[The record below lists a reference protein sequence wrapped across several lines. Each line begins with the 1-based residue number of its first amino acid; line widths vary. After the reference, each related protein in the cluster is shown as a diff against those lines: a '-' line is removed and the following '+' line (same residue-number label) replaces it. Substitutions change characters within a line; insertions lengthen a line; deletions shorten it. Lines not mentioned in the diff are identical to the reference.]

1 MQKKYLKTAILI
13 FIVSAL
19 IITVIGGYFYVEK
32 HKKTPQ
38 NTTAK
43 VIEKKQ
49 NPPKPI
55 KLNLPDD
62 GNQYDVIVVGAE
74 PEGVAAARS
83 AAKNDAK
90 VLIINKHNGP
100 GGLMTYGML
109 NTIDMSKGP
118 NGILLTQGTF
128 KEFFKGIGS
137 KNSFDVNKAKEVFL
151 KLLSLPNITQS
162 YNTVFEKPIMD
173 GNKIIGITALKDGKQ
188 VNFYGKRI
196 IDATQ
201 DADVAASAGVPYTVG
216 AEDMGVKGKVQ
227 ASTLVFRLKGLDWDN
242 LIKIIKYEKKIPAT
256 YINDTSA
263 NGFLSYTKNYKPST
277 QMLRL
282 RGLNLGK
289 QDDGTVLVNA
299 LLIYGVDGLNK
310 TSIDNGI
317 QLAKKELPRIVEFL
331 RANIPGFEKAKLDGA
346 ADELYIR
353 ETRHIKG
360 YYTLDINDVVFNKDF
375 YDRIAIGSYP
385 VDVQAT
391 SPEDTG
397 FVYGKPVEY
406 AIPFRCIVPQNV
418 DNLLVVGRSASYSH
432 LAAGSARTIPIGM
445 AEGDAAGVA
454 SAYSIAK
461 NKSFADIIGNEKDIK
476 NIQSILVSQ
485 GAYLTP
491 FKVENSVEKSWANTG
506 LKFVLHW
513 GLIVPGYNNDFKL
526 DENIKSISFYYM
538 TTNMI
543 KRSLPNKSQIV
554 DDNYQYLKKYIA
566 DRPMNK
572 EEAAQIL
579 LTYSGYAN
587 EINKYKGKLFELAH
601 EKGLI
606 SDIAYNNMKSREN
619 VKWADAYDMVLS
631 LYNYLKN
638 FTK

>member
-1 MQKKYLKTAILI
+1 LQKRYLKTMISF
-13 FIVSAL
+13 FIVLVL
-19 IITVIGGYFYVEK
+19 IITAVDGYFYVEK
-32 HKKTPQ
+32 YKKSSQETK
-38 NTTAK
+38 AK
-43 VIEKKQ
+43 VVEG
-49 NPPKPI
+49 NENLPKPM
-55 KLNLPDD
+55 KLNLPED
-62 GNQYDVIVVGAE
+62 GSQYDVIVVGAE

-90 VLIINKHNGP
+90 VLIIDNHDGP

-109 NTIDMSKGP
+109 NTIDMSVSPDGT
-118 NGILLTQGTF
+118 LLTQGTF

-137 KNSFDVNKAKEVFL
+137 KNSFDVKRAKEVFL
-151 KLLSLPNITQS
+151 KLLSLPKITQS
-162 YNTVFEKPIMD
+162 YNTAFVKPIMD
-173 GNKIIGITALKDGKQ
+173 GNKIIGITALKDGKE

-201 DADVAASAGVPYTVG
+201 DALVAASAGVPYTIG

-263 NGFLSYTKNYKPST
+263 SGFLSITKKYKPST

-282 RGLNLGK
+282 RGLNLGR

-310 TSIDNGI
+310 SSIEKGME
-317 QLAKKELPRIVEFL
+317 LAKKELPRIVQFFRE
-331 RANIPGFEKAKLDGA
+331 NIPGFEKAELDGT
-346 ADELYIR
+346 ADELYVR

-360 YYTLDINDVVFNKDF
+360 YYTLDINDVVFNRDF

-391 SPEDTG
+391 SPEDVG

-406 AIPFRCIVPQNV
+406 AVPFRCIVPEKV

-461 NKSFADIIGNEKDIK
+461 NKSFAEMTKSEEDIK

-485 GAYLTP
+485 GAYIKP
-491 FKVENSVEKSWANTG
+491 FKVEENVEKSWAFDG
-506 LKFVLHW
+506 LKFVFHW
-513 GLIVPGYNNDFKL
+513 GLIVPGYTNDYKF
-526 DENIKSISFYYM
+526 DENIESISFYYM
-538 TTNMI
+538 ASNMI
-543 KRSLPNKSQIV
+543 KRSIPDKSQLIDDDYKYLQKYIV
-554 DDNYQYLKKYIA
+554 DKPLT
-566 DRPMNK
+566 K
-572 EEAAQIL
+572 EEAADIL
-579 LTYSGYAN
+579 LTYAG
-587 EINKYKGKLFELAH
+587 YKGETDKYTGSLYDLAH

-606 SDIAYNNMKSREN
+606 SDVAYQKMKDTKY
-619 VKWADAYDMVLS
+619 VKWEDAYDMMLS
-631 LYNYLKN
+631 LHNYLN
-638 FTK
+638 SF

>member
-1 MQKKYLKTAILI
+1 MQKKYLKTTILI

-32 HKKTPQ
+32 YKKAPQ
-38 NTTAK
+38 NTASK
-43 VIEKKQ
+43 VIEEKQ
-49 NPPKPI
+49 NLPKPI

-90 VLIINKHNGP
+90 VLIIDKHNGP

-173 GNKIIGITALKDGKQ
+173 GKKIIGITALKDGKQ
-188 VNFYGKRI
+188 VNFYGERI

-263 NGFLSYTKNYKPST
+263 NGFLSITKKYKPST

-310 TSIDNGI
+310 ESIDNGT
-317 QLAKKELPRIVEFL
+317 QLAKKELPRIVEFF
-331 RANIPGFEKAKLDGA
+331 RANIPGFEKAELDGT

-360 YYTLDINDVVFNKDF
+360 YYTLDINDVVFNRDF

-406 AIPFRCIVPQNV
+406 AVPFRCIVPQNV

-513 GLIVPGYNNDFKL
+513 GLIVPGYTNDYKL

-538 TTNMI
+538 TSNMI
-543 KRSLPNKSQIV
+543 KRSIPDKSQLI
-554 DDNYQYLKKYIA
+554 DDNYQYLQKYIV
-566 DRPMNK
+566 DKSLTK
-572 EEAAQIL
+572 EEAADIL
-579 LTYSGYAN
+579 LTYAGYRNEANGNSGD
-587 EINKYKGKLFELAH
+587 LFKMAY
-601 EKGLI
+601 EKGLV
-606 SDIAYNNMKSREN
+606 SKEAYIDVLKSGN
-619 VKWADAYDMVLS
+619 VKWQDAYDMTLS
-631 LYNYLKN
+631 LYNYINK
-638 FTK
+638 

>member
-1 MQKKYLKTAILI
+1 MQKKYLKTTILI
-13 FIVSAL
+13 FIVSVL

-43 VIEKKQ
+43 VIGKRQ
-49 NPPKPI
+49 NLPKPI

-90 VLIINKHNGP
+90 VLIIDKHNGP

-151 KLLSLPNITQS
+151 KLLDLPNITQS
-162 YNTVFEKPIMD
+162 YDTLFEKPIMD
-173 GNKIIGITALKDGKQ
+173 GNKIIGITALKEGKQ

-263 NGFLSYTKNYKPST
+263 NGFLSITKKYKPST
-277 QMLRL
+277 PMLRL

-310 TSIDNGI
+310 ESINNGI
-317 QLAKKELPRIVEFL
+317 QLAKKELPRIVEFF
-331 RANIPGFEKAKLDGA
+331 RANIPGFEKAELDGT

-360 YYTLDINDVVFNKDF
+360 YYTLDINDVVFNRDF

-406 AIPFRCIVPQNV
+406 AVPFRCIVPQNV

-461 NKSFADIIGNEKDIK
+461 NKSFAEIIENQEDIK
-476 NIQSILVSQ
+476 NIQSILVNQ

-491 FKVENSVEKSWANTG
+491 FKAENSVEKSWANTG

-513 GLIVPGYNNDFKL
+513 GLIVPGYNNDYKL
-526 DENIKSISFYYM
+526 NEDIKSISFYYM
-538 TTNMI
+538 TANMI
-543 KRSLPNKSQIV
+543 KRSLPNNSQIV
-554 DDNYQYLKKYIA
+554 DDNYQYLQKYIV
-566 DRPMNK
+566 NK
-572 EEAAQIL
+572 PISKEDAAKIL
-579 LTYSGYAN
+579 LTYAGFRDEISGN
-587 EINKYKGKLFELAH
+587 SGKLFNLAH

-606 SDIAYNNMKSREN
+606 SNAAYNKMKNIEY
-619 VKWADAYDMVLS
+619 VKWSDAYDMMLS
-631 LYNYLKN
+631 LYNHLN
-638 FTK
+638 SF

>member
-1 MQKKYLKTAILI
+1 MPKKYFIIIISL
-13 FIVSAL
+13 FIVSVS
-19 IITVIGGYFYVEK
+19 IITAIGGYFYVEK
-32 HKKTPQ
+32 YKKAPQ
-38 NTTAK
+38 NTKSK
-43 VIEKKQ
+43 VIEEKQ
-49 NPPKPI
+49 NLPKPI
-55 KLNLPDD
+55 KLDLPDD

-90 VLIINKHNGP
+90 VLIIDKHNGP

-109 NTIDMSKGP
+109 NTIDMSKSP
-118 NGILLTQGTF
+118 NGTLLTQGTF

-256 YINDTSA
+256 YITDTSA
-263 NGFLSYTKNYKPST
+263 NGFLSITKKYKPST

-310 TSIDNGI
+310 ESIDNGI
-317 QLAKKELPRIVEFL
+317 KLAKEELPRIVQFFRE
-331 RANIPGFEKAKLDGA
+331 NIPGFEKAELDGT

-360 YYTLDINDVVFNKDF
+360 YYTLDINDVVFNRDF

-391 SPEDTG
+391 SPEDVG

-406 AIPFRCIVPQNV
+406 AVPFRCIVPQNV

-461 NKSFADIIGNEKDIK
+461 NKSFADIIGSEEDIK
-476 NIQSILVSQ
+476 NIQSILISQ

-491 FKVENSVEKSWANTG
+491 FKAENSVEKSWANTG

-513 GLIVPGYNNDFKL
+513 GLIVPGYNNDYKL
-526 DENIKSISFYYM
+526 NEKLASMSFYYM
-538 TTNMI
+538 TSKMI
-543 KRSLPNKSQIV
+543 ERAIPSKVQLLS
-554 DDNYQYLKKYIA
+554 DNYQYLQKYIV
-566 DRPMNK
+566 NK
-572 EEAAQIL
+572 PISKEDAAKIL
-579 LTYSGYAN
+579 LTYAGFRDEISGN
-587 EINKYKGKLFELAH
+587 SGKLFNLAH
-601 EKGLI
+601 KKGLI
-606 SDIAYNNMKSREN
+606 TDAAYNDIEKNGI
-619 VKWADAYDMVLS
+619 VKWQDAYDMTFS
-631 LYNYLKN
+631 LYKFLSK
-638 FTK
+638 

>member
-1 MQKKYLKTAILI
+1 MPKKYFIIIITL
-13 FIVSAL
+13 FIVSVL
-19 IITVIGGYFYVEK
+19 IITAVGGYFYVEK
-32 HKKTPQ
+32 YKKSSQ
-38 NTTAK
+38 EAKAK
-43 VIEKKQ
+43 VIEG
-49 NPPKPI
+49 NANLPSPI
-55 KLNLPDD
+55 KLNLPKD
-62 GNQYDVIVVGAE
+62 GSQYDVIVVGAE

-90 VLIINKHNGP
+90 VLIIDKHDGP

-118 NGILLTQGTF
+118 DGTLLTQGTF

-137 KNSFDVNKAKEVFL
+137 KNSFDVKKAKEVFL
-151 KLLSLPNITQS
+151 KLLNLPNITQS

-173 GNKIIGITALKDGKQ
+173 GNKIIGITALKDGKE
-188 VNFYGKRI
+188 VNYYGKRI

-201 DADVAASAGVPYTVG
+201 DASVAASAGVPYTIG

-227 ASTLVFRLKGLDWDN
+227 ASTLVFRLKGIDWNN

-263 NGFLSYTKNYKPST
+263 NGFLSITKNYKPST
-277 QMLRL
+277 PMLRL
-282 RGLNLGK
+282 RGLNLGR

-299 LLIYGVDGLNK
+299 LLIYGVDGLDQS
-310 TSIDNGI
+310 SIEKGME
-317 QLAKKELPRIVEFL
+317 LAKKELPRIVQFFRE
-331 RANIPGFEKAKLDGA
+331 NIPGFEKVQLDGT

-360 YYTLDINDVVFNKDF
+360 YYTLDINDVVFNRDF

-385 VDVQAT
+385 VDIQAT

-397 FVYGKPVEY
+397 YVYGKPVEY
-406 AIPFRCIVPQNV
+406 AVPFRCIVPEKV
-418 DNLLVVGRSASYSH
+418 ENLLVVGRSASYSH

-461 NKSFADIIGNEKDIK
+461 DKSFADIAKSEEDIK

-485 GAYLTP
+485 GAYLKP
-491 FKVENSVEKSWANTG
+491 FKVEEAVEKSWAFDG

-513 GLIVPGYNNDFKL
+513 GLVVPGYTNDFKL
-526 DENIKSISFYYM
+526 SENIKSISFYYM
-538 TTNMI
+538 TYKMI
-543 KRSLPNKSQIV
+543 ERSMPSKQQLLSEGSQYLQKYIV
-554 DDNYQYLKKYIA
+554 DKPLT
-566 DRPMNK
+566 K
-572 EEAAQIL
+572 EEAADIL
-579 LTYSGYAN
+579 LTYAGYRNEADGNSGDLF
-587 EINKYKGKLFELAH
+587 KLAY
-601 EKGLI
+601 EKGLV
-606 SDIAYNNMKSREN
+606 SKEAYMDVLKSGY
-619 VKWADAYDMVLS
+619 VKWQDAYDMTLT
-631 LYNYLKN
+631 LYKYLNK
-638 FTK
+638 

>member
-1 MQKKYLKTAILI
+1 MPKKYLIIIILL
-13 FIVSAL
+13 FIVSVS
-19 IITVIGGYFYVEK
+19 IITAIGGYFYVEK
-32 HKKTPQ
+32 YKKAPQ
-38 NTTAK
+38 NTTSK
-43 VIEKKQ
+43 VIEEKQ
-49 NPPKPI
+49 NLPKPI

-90 VLIINKHNGP
+90 VLIIDKHDGP

-118 NGILLTQGTF
+118 DGTLLTQGTF

-137 KNSFDVNKAKEVFL
+137 KNSFDVKKAKEVFL
-151 KLLSLPNITQS
+151 KLLSSPKITQS

-173 GNKIIGITALKDGKQ
+173 GNKIIGITALKDGKE

-201 DADVAASAGVPYTVG
+201 DADIAVSAGVPYTVA

-227 ASTLVFRLKGLDWDN
+227 ASTLIFRLKGLDWDN

-263 NGFLSYTKNYKPST
+263 SGFLSITKKYKPST
-277 QMLRL
+277 PMLRL
-282 RGLNLGK
+282 RGLNLGR

-310 TSIDNGI
+310 TSIEKGME
-317 QLAKKELPRIVEFL
+317 LAKKELPRIVQFFRE
-331 RANIPGFEKAKLDGA
+331 NIPGFEKAELDGT
-346 ADELYIR
+346 ADELYVR

-360 YYTLDINDVVFNKDF
+360 YYTLDINDVVFNRDF
-375 YDRIAIGSYP
+375 KDRIAIGSYP

-391 SPEDTG
+391 SPEDVG

-406 AIPFRCIVPQNV
+406 AVPFRCIVPEKV

-461 NKSFADIIGNEKDIK
+461 NKSFADIIGSEEDIK

-491 FKVENSVEKSWANTG
+491 FKAENSVEKSWAFDG

-513 GLIVPGYNNDFKL
+513 GLIVPGYNNDYKL
-526 DENIKSISFYYM
+526 NEKLASISFYHM
-538 TTNMI
+538 TSKMI
-543 KRSLPNKSQIV
+543 ERAIPSKVQLLS
-554 DDNYQYLKKYIA
+554 DNYQYLQKYII
-566 DRPMNK
+566 DKPLTK
-572 EEAAQIL
+572 EEAAEML
-579 LTYSGYAN
+579 LTYAGFRDEISGN
-587 EINKYKGKLFELAH
+587 SGKLFNLAH

-606 SDIAYNNMKSREN
+606 SDESYNDIEKSGY
-619 VKWADAYDMVLS
+619 VKRQDAYDMTFS
-631 LYNYLKN
+631 LYKFLSK
-638 FTK
+638 

>member
-1 MQKKYLKTAILI
+1 MQKKYLKTTILI
-13 FIVSAL
+13 FIVSVL

-49 NPPKPI
+49 NLPKPI

-216 AEDMGVKGKVQ
+216 AEDMGVKDKVQ

-263 NGFLSYTKNYKPST
+263 NGFLSITKKYKPST

-310 TSIDNGI
+310 ESIDNGI
-317 QLAKKELPRIVEFL
+317 QLAKKELPRIVEFF
-331 RANIPGFEKAKLDGA
+331 RKNIPGFEKAELDGT

-360 YYTLDINDVVFNKDF
+360 YYTLEINDVVFNRDF

-406 AIPFRCIVPQNV
+406 AVPFRCIVPQNV

-554 DDNYQYLKKYIA
+554 DDNYQYLQKYIV
-566 DRPMNK
+566 NK
-572 EEAAQIL
+572 PISKEDAAKIL
-579 LTYSGYAN
+579 LTYAGFRDEISGN
-587 EINKYKGKLFELAH
+587 SGKLFNLAH

-606 SDIAYNNMKSREN
+606 SDAAYNKMKNIEY
-619 VKWADAYDMVLS
+619 VKWSDAYDMMLS
-631 LYNYLKN
+631 LYNHLN
-638 FTK
+638 SF

>member
-1 MQKKYLKTAILI
+1 MQKKYLKAVISL
-13 FIVSAL
+13 FIISVL
-19 IITVIGGYFYVEK
+19 IITAVGGYFYVEK
-32 HKKTPQ
+32 YKKSSQETK
-38 NTTAK
+38 AK
-43 VIEKKQ
+43 VIEE
-49 NPPKPI
+49 NSNLPNPI
-55 KLNLPDD
+55 KLNLPKD
-62 GNQYDVIVVGAE
+62 GSQYDVIVVGAE

-83 AAKNDAK
+83 AAKNNAK
-90 VLIINKHNGP
+90 VLIIDKHDGP

-118 NGILLTQGTF
+118 DGTLLTQGTF

-137 KNSFDVNKAKEVFL
+137 KNSFDVKKAKEVFS

-173 GNKIIGITALKDGKQ
+173 GNKIIGITALKDGKE
-188 VNFYGKRI
+188 VNYYGKRI

-201 DADVAASAGVPYTVG
+201 DASVAASAGVPYTIG

-227 ASTLVFRLKGLDWDN
+227 ASTLVFRLKGIDWDN
-242 LIKIIKYEKKIPAT
+242 LIKIIKYEKKIPET

-263 NGFLSYTKNYKPST
+263 NGFLSITKNYKPST
-277 QMLRL
+277 PMLRL
-282 RGLNLGK
+282 RGLNLGR

-299 LLIYGVDGLNK
+299 LLIYGVNGLNQS
-310 TSIDNGI
+310 SIEKGME
-317 QLAKKELPRIVEFL
+317 LAKKELPRIVQFFRE
-331 RANIPGFEKAKLDGA
+331 NIPGFEKVQLDGT

-360 YYTLDINDVVFNKDF
+360 YYTLDINDVVFNRDF

-397 FVYGKPVEY
+397 YVYGKPVEY
-406 AIPFRCIVPQNV
+406 AVPFRCIVPEKV

-461 NKSFADIIGNEKDIK
+461 DKSFEDIAKNEEDIK

-485 GAYLTP
+485 GAYLKP
-491 FKVENSVEKSWANTG
+491 FKVEEAVEKSWAFDG

-513 GLIVPGYNNDFKL
+513 GLIVPGYTNDFKL
-526 DENIKSISFYYM
+526 NESIKSISFYYM
-538 TTNMI
+538 ASNMI
-543 KRSLPNKSQIV
+543 KRSIPDKSQLI
-554 DDNYQYLKKYIA
+554 DDDYQYLQKYIV
-566 DRPMNK
+566 DKPLTK
-572 EEAAQIL
+572 EEAADIL
-579 LTYSGYAN
+579 LTYAGYRNEANGNSGDLF
-587 EINKYKGKLFELAH
+587 KLAY
-601 EKGLI
+601 EKGLV
-606 SDIAYNNMKSREN
+606 SKEAYMDVLKTGYI
-619 VKWADAYDMVLS
+619 KWQDAYDMTLT
-631 LYNYLKN
+631 LYKYLNK
-638 FTK
+638 

>member
-1 MQKKYLKTAILI
+1 MQKKYLKTTILI
-13 FIVSAL
+13 FIVSVL

-49 NPPKPI
+49 NLPKPI

-90 VLIINKHNGP
+90 VLIIDKHNGP

-263 NGFLSYTKNYKPST
+263 NGFLSITKNYKPST

-331 RANIPGFEKAKLDGA
+331 RANIPGFEKAELDGA

>member
-1 MQKKYLKTAILI
+1 MPKKYFIIIITL
-13 FIVSAL
+13 FIVSVL
-19 IITVIGGYFYVEK
+19 IITAVGGYFYVEK
-32 HKKTPQ
+32 YKKSSQETK
-38 NTTAK
+38 AK
-43 VIEKKQ
+43 VIEE
-49 NPPKPI
+49 NENLPKPI
-55 KLNLPDD
+55 KLDLPDD
-62 GNQYDVIVVGAE
+62 GSQYDVIVVGAE

-90 VLIINKHNGP
+90 VLIIDKHDGP

-109 NTIDMSKGP
+109 NTIDMSVSPDGT
-118 NGILLTQGTF
+118 LLTQGTF

-137 KNSFDVNKAKEVFL
+137 KNSFDVKKAKEVFS
-151 KLLSLPNITQS
+151 KLLSLPNITKS
-162 YNTVFEKPIMD
+162 YNTTFEKPIMD
-173 GNKIIGITALKDGKQ
+173 GNKIIGITALKDGKE
-188 VNFYGKRI
+188 VNYYGKRI

-201 DADVAASAGVPYTVG
+201 DASVAASAGVPYTIG

-227 ASTLVFRLKGLDWDN
+227 ASTLVFRLKGIDWDN

-263 NGFLSYTKNYKPST
+263 NGFLSITKNYKPT
-277 QMLRL
+277 TPMLRL
-282 RGLNLGK
+282 RGLNLGR

-299 LLIYGVDGLNK
+299 LLIYGVDGLNQS
-310 TSIDNGI
+310 SIEKGME
-317 QLAKKELPRIVEFL
+317 LAKKELPRIVRFFRE
-331 RANIPGFEKAKLDGA
+331 NIPGFEKAELDGT
-346 ADELYIR
+346 ADELYVR

-360 YYTLDINDVVFNKDF
+360 YYTLDINDVVFSRDF

-397 FVYGKPVEY
+397 YVYGKPVEY
-406 AIPFRCIVPQNV
+406 AVPFRCIVPEKV

-461 NKSFADIIGNEKDIK
+461 DKSFGDIAKSEEDIK

-485 GAYLTP
+485 GAYLKP
-491 FKVENSVEKSWANTG
+491 FKVEEAVEKSWAFDG

-513 GLIVPGYNNDFKL
+513 GLIVPGYTNDYKL

-538 TTNMI
+538 TYKMI
-543 KRSLPNKSQIV
+543 ERAMPSKQQLLSENSQYLQKYIV
-554 DDNYQYLKKYIA
+554 DKPLT
-566 DRPMNK
+566 K
-572 EEAAQIL
+572 EEAADIL
-579 LTYSGYAN
+579 LTYAGYRNEANGNSGDLF
-587 EINKYKGKLFELAH
+587 KLAY
-601 EKGLI
+601 EKGLV
-606 SDIAYNNMKSREN
+606 SKEAYIDVLRNGV
-619 VKWADAYDMVLS
+619 VKWQDTYDMTLS
-631 LYNYLKN
+631 LYNYINK
-638 FTK
+638 

>member
-1 MQKKYLKTAILI
+1 MQKKYLKTTILI

-38 NTTAK
+38 NATAK

-49 NPPKPI
+49 NLPKPI

-90 VLIINKHNGP
+90 VLIIDKHNGP

-216 AEDMGVKGKVQ
+216 AEDMGVKDKVQ

-263 NGFLSYTKNYKPST
+263 NGFLSITKKYKPST

-310 TSIDNGI
+310 ESIDNGI
-317 QLAKKELPRIVEFL
+317 QLAKKELPRIVEFF
-331 RANIPGFEKAKLDGA
+331 RKNIPGFEKAELDGT

-360 YYTLDINDVVFNKDF
+360 YYTLEINDVVFNRDF

-406 AIPFRCIVPQNV
+406 AVPFRCIVPQNV

-554 DDNYQYLKKYIA
+554 DDNYQYLQKYIV
-566 DRPMNK
+566 NK
-572 EEAAQIL
+572 PISKEDAAKIL
-579 LTYSGYAN
+579 LTYAGFRDEISGN
-587 EINKYKGKLFELAH
+587 SGKLFNLAH

-606 SDIAYNNMKSREN
+606 SDAAYNKMKNIEY
-619 VKWADAYDMVLS
+619 VKWSDAYDMMLS
-631 LYNYLKN
+631 LYNHLN
-638 FTK
+638 SF

>member
-1 MQKKYLKTAILI
+1 MQKKYLKAVISL
-13 FIVSAL
+13 FIISVL
-19 IITVIGGYFYVEK
+19 IITAVGGYFYVEK
-32 HKKTPQ
+32 YKKSSQETK
-38 NTTAK
+38 AK
-43 VIEKKQ
+43 VIEE
-49 NPPKPI
+49 NSNLPNPI
-55 KLNLPDD
+55 KLNLPKD
-62 GNQYDVIVVGAE
+62 GSQYDVIVVGAE

-83 AAKNDAK
+83 AAKNNAK
-90 VLIINKHNGP
+90 VLIIDKHDGP

-118 NGILLTQGTF
+118 DGTLLTQGTF

-137 KNSFDVNKAKEVFL
+137 KNSFDVKKAKEVFS

-173 GNKIIGITALKDGKQ
+173 GNKIIGITALKDGKE
-188 VNFYGKRI
+188 VNYYGKRI

-201 DADVAASAGVPYTVG
+201 DASVAASAGVPYTIG

-227 ASTLVFRLKGLDWDN
+227 ASTLVFRLKGIDWDN
-242 LIKIIKYEKKIPAT
+242 LIKIIKYEKKIPET

-263 NGFLSYTKNYKPST
+263 NGFLSITKNYKPST
-277 QMLRL
+277 PMLRL
-282 RGLNLGK
+282 RGLNLGR

-299 LLIYGVDGLNK
+299 LLIYGVDGLNQQ
-310 TSIDNGI
+310 SIEKGME
-317 QLAKKELPRIVEFL
+317 LAKKELPRIVQFFRE
-331 RANIPGFEKAKLDGA
+331 NIPGFEKVQLDGT

-360 YYTLDINDVVFNKDF
+360 YYTLDINDVVFNRDF

-397 FVYGKPVEY
+397 YVYGKPVEY
-406 AIPFRCIVPQNV
+406 AVPFRCIVPEKV
-418 DNLLVVGRSASYSH
+418 ENLLVVGRSASYSH

-461 NKSFADIIGNEKDIK
+461 DKSFEDIAKNKEDIK

-485 GAYLTP
+485 GAYLKP
-491 FKVENSVEKSWANTG
+491 FKVEEAVEKSWAFDG
-506 LKFVLHW
+506 LKFALHW
-513 GLIVPGYNNDFKL
+513 GLIVPGYTNDFKL
-526 DENIKSISFYYM
+526 NEGIKSISFYYM
-538 TTNMI
+538 ATNMI
-543 KRSLPNKSQIV
+543 KRSIPDKSQLIDDDYKYLQKYIV
-554 DDNYQYLKKYIA
+554 DKPLT
-566 DRPMNK
+566 K
-572 EEAAQIL
+572 EEAADIL
-579 LTYSGYAN
+579 LTYAGYRN
-587 EINKYKGKLFELAH
+587 EANKYSGSLYNLAH

-606 SDIAYNNMKSREN
+606 SDTAYQKMKDTKY
-619 VKWADAYDMVLS
+619 VKWEDSYDMILS
-631 LYNYLKN
+631 LHNYLSKL
-638 FTK
+638 

>member
-1 MQKKYLKTAILI
+1 MPKKYFIIIILL
-13 FIVSAL
+13 FIVSVS
-19 IITVIGGYFYVEK
+19 IITAVGGYFYVEK
-32 HKKTPQ
+32 YKKAPQ
-38 NTTAK
+38 KTTSK
-43 VIEKKQ
+43 VIEEKQ
-49 NPPKPI
+49 NLPKPI

-90 VLIINKHNGP
+90 VLIIDKHDGP

-118 NGILLTQGTF
+118 DGTLLTQGTF

-137 KNSFDVNKAKEVFL
+137 KNSFDVKKAKEVFS
-151 KLLSLPNITQS
+151 KLLNIPNITQS

-173 GNKIIGITALKDGKQ
+173 GNKIIGITALKDGKE
-188 VNFYGKRI
+188 VNYYGKRI

-201 DADVAASAGVPYTVG
+201 DALVAASAGVPYTIG

-227 ASTLVFRLKGLDWDN
+227 ASTLIFRLKGLDWDN

-263 NGFLSYTKNYKPST
+263 SGFLSITKKYKPST
-277 QMLRL
+277 PMIRL
-282 RGLNLGK
+282 RGLNLGR

-299 LLIYGVDGLNK
+299 LLIYGVDGLNQS
-310 TSIDNGI
+310 SIEKGME
-317 QLAKKELPRIVEFL
+317 LAKKELPRIVQFFRE
-331 RANIPGFEKAKLDGA
+331 NIPGFEKAQLDGT

-360 YYTLDINDVVFNKDF
+360 YYTLDINDVVFNRDF

-391 SPEDTG
+391 SPEDVG

-406 AIPFRCIVPQNV
+406 AVPFRCIVPEKV
-418 DNLLVVGRSASYSH
+418 ENLLVVGRSASYSH

-461 NKSFADIIGNEKDIK
+461 DKSFEDIAKSEEDIK
-476 NIQSILVSQ
+476 SIQSILVSQ

-491 FKVENSVEKSWANTG
+491 FKAENSVEKSWAFDG

-513 GLIVPGYNNDFKL
+513 GLIVPGYNNDYKL
-526 DENIKSISFYYM
+526 NEKLASMSFYYM
-538 TTNMI
+538 TSKMI
-543 KRSLPNKSQIV
+543 ERAIPNKVQLLSG
-554 DDNYQYLKKYIA
+554 NYQYLQKYII
-566 DRPMNK
+566 DKPLTK
-572 EEAAQIL
+572 EEAADIL
-579 LTYSGYAN
+579 LTYAGFRDEISGN
-587 EINKYKGKLFELAH
+587 SGKLFKLAH

-606 SDIAYNNMKSREN
+606 SDESYNDIEKSGT
-619 VKWADAYDMVLS
+619 VKWQDAYDMTFS
-631 LYNYLKN
+631 LYKFLSK
-638 FTK
+638 

>member
-1 MQKKYLKTAILI
+1 
-13 FIVSAL
+13 
-19 IITVIGGYFYVEK
+19 
-32 HKKTPQ
+32 
-38 NTTAK
+38 
-43 VIEKKQ
+43 VIEEKQ
-49 NPPKPI
+49 NLPKPI
-55 KLNLPDD
+55 KLNLPKDSS
-62 GNQYDVIVVGAE
+62 QYDVIVVGAE

-90 VLIINKHNGP
+90 VLIIDKHDGP

-118 NGILLTQGTF
+118 DGTLLTQGTF

-137 KNSFDVNKAKEVFL
+137 KNSFDVKKAKEVFS
-151 KLLSLPNITQS
+151 KLLNIPNITQS

-173 GNKIIGITALKDGKQ
+173 GNKIIGITALKDGKE
-188 VNFYGKRI
+188 VNYYGKRI

-201 DADVAASAGVPYTVG
+201 DALVAASAGVPYTIG

-263 NGFLSYTKNYKPST
+263 SGFLSITKKYKPST
-277 QMLRL
+277 PMIRL

-289 QDDGTVLVNA
+289 QDDGTALVNA
-299 LLIYGVDGLNK
+299 LLIYGVDGLNQS
-310 TSIDNGI
+310 SIEKGME
-317 QLAKKELPRIVEFL
+317 LAKKELPRIVQFFRE
-331 RANIPGFEKAKLDGA
+331 NIPGFEKAQLDGT

-360 YYTLDINDVVFNKDF
+360 YYTLDINDVVFNRDF

-391 SPEDTG
+391 SPEDVG

-406 AIPFRCIVPQNV
+406 AVPFRCIVPEKV
-418 DNLLVVGRSASYSH
+418 ENLLVVGRSASYSH

-445 AEGDAAGVA
+445 AEGDAAGVG

-461 NKSFADIIGNEKDIK
+461 DKSFEDIAKSEEDIK

-491 FKVENSVEKSWANTG
+491 FKAENSVEKSWAFDG

-513 GLIVPGYNNDFKL
+513 GLIVPGYNNDYKL
-526 DENIKSISFYYM
+526 NEKLASMSFYYM
-538 TTNMI
+538 TSKMI
-543 KRSLPNKSQIV
+543 ERAIPNKVQLLS
-554 DDNYQYLKKYIA
+554 DNYQYLQKYII
-566 DRPMNK
+566 DKPLTK
-572 EEAAQIL
+572 EEAADIL
-579 LTYSGYAN
+579 LTYAGFRDEISGN
-587 EINKYKGKLFELAH
+587 SGKLFKLAH
-601 EKGLI
+601 EKGI
-606 SDIAYNNMKSREN
+606 DI
-619 VKWADAYDMVLS
+619 
-631 LYNYLKN
+631 
-638 FTK
+638 

>member
-1 MQKKYLKTAILI
+1 MQKKYLKTTILI
-13 FIVSAL
+13 FIVSVL
-19 IITVIGGYFYVEK
+19 IITAIGGYFYVEK

-38 NTTAK
+38 NATAK

-49 NPPKPI
+49 NLPKPI

-263 NGFLSYTKNYKPST
+263 NGFLSITKKYKPST

-299 LLIYGVDGLNK
+299 LLIYGVNGLNK

-317 QLAKKELPRIVEFL
+317 KLAKEELPRIVEFF
-331 RANIPGFEKAKLDGA
+331 RANIPGFEKAELDGT

-360 YYTLDINDVVFNKDF
+360 YYTLDINDVVFNRDF

-406 AIPFRCIVPQNV
+406 AVPFRCIVPQNV

-461 NKSFADIIGNEKDIK
+461 NKSFADIIENQKDIK
-476 NIQSILVSQ
+476 NIQSILISQ

-491 FKVENSVEKSWANTG
+491 FKVEESVEKSWAFDG

-513 GLIVPGYNNDFKL
+513 GLIVPGYTNDYKL

-538 TTNMI
+538 TSNMI
-543 KRSLPNKSQIV
+543 KRSIPDKSQLI
-554 DDNYQYLKKYIA
+554 DDNYQYLQKYIV
-566 DRPMNK
+566 DKSLTK
-572 EEAAQIL
+572 EEAADIL
-579 LTYSGYAN
+579 LTYAGYRNEANGNSGD
-587 EINKYKGKLFELAH
+587 LFKMAY
-601 EKGLI
+601 EKGLV
-606 SDIAYNNMKSREN
+606 SKEAYIDVLKSGN
-619 VKWADAYDMVLS
+619 VKWQDAYDMTLS
-631 LYNYLKN
+631 LYNYINK
-638 FTK
+638 

>member
-1 MQKKYLKTAILI
+1 MQKKYLKTTILI
-13 FIVSAL
+13 FIVSVL

-49 NPPKPI
+49 NLPKPI

-263 NGFLSYTKNYKPST
+263 NGFLSITKKYKPST

-310 TSIDNGI
+310 ESIDNGI
-317 QLAKKELPRIVEFL
+317 KLAKKELPRIVEFF
-331 RANIPGFEKAKLDGA
+331 RKNIPGFEKAELDGT

-360 YYTLDINDVVFNKDF
+360 YYTLDINDVVFNRDF

-406 AIPFRCIVPQNV
+406 AVPFRCIVPQNV